1 MKYLLIIILSVFFI
15 SCTDA
20 NSNSENPQIH
30 PSKVHESNSGLKFY
44 VDTLAERL
52 ENPWGLEFLPDGRIL
67 ICERPGRLRIF
78 ENGRLSPR
86 PVEGMPAIWA
96 HGQGGLLDVVMHPD
110 YENNGWLYIAY
121 SAIGQGN
128 NGNLAISRAR
138 LDGNRLV
145 DLEKIFH
152 GQPFTNT
159 RFHFGTRMV
168 FDDEGYLFFAIGD
181 RGQPNFAQSLN
192 NHNGKILRIND
203 DGSVPED
210 NPFVNQAG
218 ALPEIWAYG
227 SRNIQGMAIH
237 PVSREI
243 WSHEHGP
250 KGGDEINIVQKGVNY
265 AWPRAT
271 FGVNYNGTVI
281 TEHTTWEGT
290 SDPLHVWTPSIAP
303 CGMDFVTSDKY
314 PQWKNNVL
322 IGALAGQH
330 IHRLELNGDE
340 VVRSEKLLQ
349 GFARFRQVRQGPD
362 GYIYV
367 LTEGPGL
374 FFRLV
379 PM

>member
-1 MKYLLIIILSVFFI
+1 MKNLWILLFSIFFI
-15 SCTDA
+15 QCTEGNNTDQTQE
-20 NSNSENPQIH
+20 NSSDVY
-30 PSKVHESNSGLKFY
+30 KSNSGISFT
-44 VDTLAERL
+44 VDILAENL
-52 ENPWGLEFLPDGRIL
+52 ENPWGLEFLPDGRVL

-86 PVEGMPAIWA
+86 PVDGLPEVWA

-121 SAIGQGN
+121 SALGQGN
-128 NGNLAISRAR
+128 RGNLAISRAR

-145 DLEKIFH
+145 DVEKIFH
-152 GQPFTNT
+152 GQPFTD
-159 RFHFGTRMV
+159 RRHHFGTRLV
-168 FDDEGYLFFAIGD
+168 FDDDGYLFFAIGD
-181 RGQPNFAQSLN
+181 RGQQDFAQNLN
-192 NHNGKILRIND
+192 NHNGKVLRIND
-203 DGSVPED
+203 DGSVPDD
-210 NPFVNQAG
+210 NPFVGQAE
-218 ALPEIWAYG
+218 ALPEIWAFG

-237 PVSREI
+237 PVSRDI

-265 AWPRAT
+265 AWPKAT

-281 TEHTTWEGT
+281 SEHTTWPGT

-303 CGMDFVTSDKY
+303 CGMDFVTSDRY
-314 PQWKNNVL
+314 PQWENNIL

-330 IHRLELNGDE
+330 IHRLELDGDE
-340 VVRSEKLLQ
+340 VVGSEKLLQ
-349 GFARFRQVRQGPD
+349 GFARFRQVKQGPD

-379 PM
+379 PQ